1 MSNEFLDRHIGPSA
15 EDITSMLNSINC
27 KTVDEVIS
35 KTVPESILF
44 GNRMNVDEGLTERDS
59 LELAT
64 KLAGENIIA
73 TNFIG
78 QGYYGTLMP
87 TVIQRNILENPGWY
101 TAYSPYQAEIAQGR
115 LEMLLNFQQM
125 IVDLTGMDISN
136 ASLLDEPTACAEAM
150 TMAKRANRKNKSN
163 RFLIDSN
170 TNIQTINVLQ
180 TRAKPLGIELVV
192 DDIKNNDCN
201 DYFAALIQS
210 PATNGEVRDLSNDIA
225 KAKAN
230 GVLTIVACDVLALA
244 LIKTPADMG
253 ADIAVGNSQRFGVP
267 MGFGGPHAAY
277 LATRDEFARM
287 VPGRLIG
294 VSQDVLGNPAM
305 RMSLQTREQH
315 IRRDKA
321 TSNICT
327 AQVLLAVL
335 AAAYGIYHGAKGLK
349 KISTKV
355 HTKASS
361 LAASLSSAGFE
372 LAADQFFDT
381 ITIVTDQAKVL
392 FERAQ
397 KAGINLR
404 LLNHNQLSISVD
416 ETTTETELLA
426 LLTVF
431 SIDKL
436 VESDG
441 ILSENML
448 RKSKYLT
455 HPVFSDYHCETEMMR
470 YLKRLE
476 NKDIAL
482 NHSMIALGSCTM
494 KLNAATQMYP
504 ISLPGFS
511 KLHPYAPVDQT
522 KGYQQLF
529 KDLEHDLCEITGY
542 DAVSLQPNAGSQ
554 GEFAGL
560 LAIHAYHESRGD
572 HDRNICLIPSSAH
585 GTNPA
590 SAVMAG
596 MKVVIVKC
604 DESGN
609 IDIDDL
615 NVKVQ
620 KHTDKLA
627 AIMVTYPSTHGVF
640 EVEIKNICEIIH
652 TAGGQVYL
660 DGANLNAM
668 VGVTRMGEFGADV
681 SHLNLHKTFAI
692 PHGGGGP
699 GMGPIGV
706 KAHLAEFLPGDP
718 LVPNS
723 NAVSSAMYG
732 SASILPISWS
742 YIKLLGK
749 YGMQRSTEIA
759 IVSANYIAHE
769 LAQSYPILYRGDQGM
784 VAHECIIDIRPLKE
798 QSGIS
803 EEDIAKRLMDY
814 GFHSPTMSFPVAGTL
829 MIEPT
834 ESESKRE
841 IDRFIVAMVSIH
853 DEIQKVISGEWDKD
867 NNPLKNAPH
876 TAHEMTSEWTYPYT
890 RQEAL
895 YPVESLVANK
905 YFPPVK
911 RIDNVYGDRNLFCSC
926 VTTEDFA

>member
-125 IVDLTGMDISN
+125 IIDLTGMDISN

-277 LATRDEFARM
+277 LATRDEFKRM

-335 AAAYGIYHGAKGLK
+335 AAAYGVYHGAKGLK

-355 HTKASS
+355 HAKASS

>member
-125 IVDLTGMDISN
+125 IIDLTGMDISN

-192 DDIKNNDCN
+192 EDIQNNDFSDC
-201 DYFAALIQS
+201 FAALLQS
-210 PATNGEVRDLSNDIA
+210 PGTNGEVRDLSNDIA

-230 GVLTIVACDVLALA
+230 GVLTIVACDLLALA

>member
-15 EDITSMLNSINC
+15 QDITSMLNSINC

-101 TAYSPYQAEIAQGR
+101 TAYTPYQAEISQGR

-125 IVDLTGMDISN
+125 IIDLTGMDISN

-150 TMAKRANRKNKSN
+150 MMAKRANRKNKSN